1 MSTAKQAPTS
11 ASPHRHRIIFFP
23 LPAPG
28 HVIPMVDMAKI
39 FTKHVAE
46 CTLILTPLYT
56 SRFESTINRSGLRLI
71 TFKFPSETGLPAE
84 AVVSDAILPWT
95 AIASAKLNIPR
106 YLCPGI
112 SCFALSVERFILFNR
127 PQQNVTSESDPFLI
141 PELPDQIYLTKSQL
155 VQTTLPDGNLSEL
168 YMRVHVQE
176 AEKVTAG
183 YVVNTF
189 YELESTYIKHCERD
203 IGKPIFHVGP
213 VCLGG
218 PVMVTQLGFGLID
231 SGAPFIW
238 SVGGGDGSD
247 EVANEVASPAPE
259 TGNVIRGWAPQFAI
273 LGRVAVGTFLTHFL
287 THCGLGAATEA
298 CGASGRHRRADE
310 CRDGIC
316 MGRGGENRGFV
327 EQRESSRESPV
338 GPRGRCRGNE
348 EKSMGYW
355 TGGETLRRERRIVVC
370 MCGEYDG

>member
-11 ASPHRHRIIFFP
+11 ASPHQHRIIFFP

-71 TFKFPSETGLPAE
+71 TFKFPSETGLPAGCKSSNVLPSRNHLGHFRKAINLLKQPFWELRAHNPE

-95 AIASAKLNIPR
+95 AIASAKLNIP
-106 YLCPGI
+106 L
-112 SCFALSVERFILFNR
+112 ERSILFNR
-127 PQQNVTSESDPFLI
+127 PHQNVTSESDPFLI
-141 PELPDQIYLTKSQL
+141 PGLPDQIYLTKSQL
-155 VQTTLPDGNLSEL
+155 AQTTLPDGNLSEL

-218 PVMVTQLGFGLID
+218 VSKED
-231 SGAPFIW
+231 
-238 SVGGGDGSD
+238 
-247 EVANEVASPAPE
+247 
-259 TGNVIRGWAPQFAI
+259 
-273 LGRVAVGTFLTHFL
+273 
-287 THCGLGAATEA
+287 AAE
-298 CGASGRHRRADE
+298 R
-310 CRDGIC
+310 
-316 MGRGGENRGFV
+316 GRGKELAA
-327 EQRESSRESPV
+327 ESERLL
-338 GPRGRCRGNE
+338 RWLDGRPA
-348 EKSMGYW
+348 Y
-355 TGGETLRRERRIVVC
+355 
-370 MCGEYDG
+370 

>member
-1 MSTAKQAPTS
+1 MSTAKQASTS
-11 ASPHRHRIIFFP
+11 ASPHHHRIIFFP

-56 SRFESTINRSGLRLI
+56 SWFESTINRSGLRLI
-71 TFKFPSETGLPAE
+71 TFKFPSETGLPAGCKSSNVLPSRNHLGHFRKAINLLKQPFWELRAHNPE

-95 AIASAKLNIPR
+95 AISSAKLNIPR

-112 SCFALSVERFILFNR
+112 SCFALSVERSILFNR
-127 PQQNVTSESDPFLI
+127 PQQNVASESDPFLI
-141 PELPDQIYLTKSQL
+141 PGLPDQIYITKSQL
-155 VQTTLPDGNLSEL
+155 AQTTLPDGNLSEL

-218 PVMVTQLGFGLID
+218 VSKEDAAGTWQGI
-231 SGAPFIW
+231 
-238 SVGGGDGSD
+238 GS
-247 EVANEVASPAPE
+247 
-259 TGNVIRGWAPQFAI
+259 
-273 LGRVAVGTFLTHFL
+273 
-287 THCGLGAATEA
+287 
-298 CGASGRHRRADE
+298 
-310 CRDGIC
+310 
-316 MGRGGENRGFV
+316 
-327 EQRESSRESPV
+327 
-338 GPRGRCRGNE
+338 
-348 EKSMGYW
+348 
-355 TGGETLRRERRIVVC
+355 
-370 MCGEYDG
+370 